1 MNKKTKK
8 IVFGIVALVV
18 AIAALALLYLA
29 FAPKPD
35 NSGSKKEITVT
46 VVYGDKSTKDFVI
59 KTNEDYL
66 REALE
71 NEKLISGSESEYG
84 LYVTTVD
91 GVTAS
96 DADRQWWA
104 FYLDDEMLMT
114 GVDTTP
120 VKDGDHF
127 TIALE
132 VY

>member
-8 IVFGIVALVV
+8 VVFGIVALVL

-29 FAPKPD
+29 FAPKPK
-35 NSGSKKEITVT
+35 NIGSTKKITVT
-46 VVYGDKSTKDFVI
+46 VVYADESTKDFI
-59 KTNEDYL
+59 INTNEDYL
-66 REALE
+66 RGALE
-71 NEKLISGSESEYG
+71 KEKLISGSESEYG
-84 LYVTTVD
+84 LFVTTVD
-91 GVTAS
+91 NVTAS

-104 FYLDDEMLMT
+104 FYLNDEMLMT

-120 VKDGDHF
+120 VNDGDHF

>member
-8 IVFGIVALVV
+8 TVFAIIALVI

-35 NSGSKKEITVT
+35 NNGGTKKITVT
-46 VVYGDKSTKDFVI
+46 VVYGDKSTKDFTI
-59 KTNEDYL
+59 TTNEDYL
-66 REALE
+66 RAALE
-71 NEKLISGSESEYG
+71 NERLISGNESEYG
-84 LYVTTVD
+84 LFVTTVD
-91 GVTAS
+91 GVTVS
-96 DADRQWWA
+96 DADNQWWA
-104 FYLDDEMLMT
+104 FYLNDEMLMT

-120 VKDGDHF
+120 VNDGDHF